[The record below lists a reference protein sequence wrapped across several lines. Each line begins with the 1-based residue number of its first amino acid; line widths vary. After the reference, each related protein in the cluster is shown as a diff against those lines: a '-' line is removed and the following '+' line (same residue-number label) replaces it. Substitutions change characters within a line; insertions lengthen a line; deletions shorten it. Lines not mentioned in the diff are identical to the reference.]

1 MHGIRTSAAGGGWGG
16 DTPLLPPLQQEPVNR
31 RRRRADEETE
41 SHSILPLDQST
52 NLPHPPPPTP
62 ALKAAPTF
70 RLLPHVKASKGED
83 LFSIRAL
90 DGRPKHKRE
99 KEHVRCR
106 RDCSHRQAA
115 QTIVSGV
122 ITGRTLHRIHQR
134 KWIAGK
140 RSTK

>member
-1 MHGIRTSAAGGGWGG
+1 MKKPKVTRSFRSIKAPTFL
-16 DTPLLPPLQQEPVNR
+16 TP
-31 RRRRADEETE
+31 
-41 SHSILPLDQST
+41 
-52 NLPHPPPPTP
+52 P